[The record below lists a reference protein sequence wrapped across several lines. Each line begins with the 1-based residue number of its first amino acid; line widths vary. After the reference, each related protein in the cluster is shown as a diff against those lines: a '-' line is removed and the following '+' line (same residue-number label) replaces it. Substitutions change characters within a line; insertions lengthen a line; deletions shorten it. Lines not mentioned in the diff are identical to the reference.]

1 MKSFDG
7 NGRRW
12 RTLGPVVVVLLLAGG
27 CYGVED
33 YVPLPPSGDGGDA
46 AVVVPPPPGCDPAA
60 DPKDAPLCVVDAFG
74 LFVDPASG
82 DDKNDGA
89 RATPLK
95 TLGAAIATRTG
106 KPRIYLCEGVAPES
120 VKLNA
125 PVSIFGGFRCN
136 DWSYSGVRTTVG
148 SPEGGYALEI
158 DRVGAPLTIADVTF
172 TSAPGSIDRRTSIA
186 AFVHGCSRVELRR
199 VELIAKAGFGGL
211 SPARAAPGSA
221 CQFQAQPGG
230 GGSGGAP
237 GACTCEGGAKS
248 SGGGGGTFGGAMG
261 QAGTPVRVQPVPG
274 GATGAGG
281 AASSPGKR
289 GSDGPVGGPGRGA
302 KCRGTLWPTGWA
314 PCDGTPGSLAG
325 AGQGGGGG
333 GGSSLG
339 GGGGGGGG
347 GCGGQGGA
355 AGGGGG
361 GSIAVASVDSA
372 LFLVSSKLASDA
384 GGAGGEGAAGG
395 PGGGSGAGGSGYP
408 YLMENP
414 GGDGGS
420 GGEGGPGG
428 SGAGGVSAGVVWNG
442 VPPNILQTTIVTGAA
457 GAAGLGVNPGIGG
470 LSIDVL
476 PPE

>member
-199 VELIAKAGFGGL
+199 VGYLGTQRLSRPLRAMPAATAPAGCGPNYAPKA
-211 SPARAAPGSA
+211 AWWDATR
-221 CQFQAQPGG
+221 C
-230 GGSGGAP
+230 
-237 GACTCEGGAKS
+237 
-248 SGGGGGTFGGAMG
+248 
-261 QAGTPVRVQPVPG
+261 VPG
-274 GATGAGG
+274 CI
-281 AASSPGKR
+281 GK
-289 GSDGPVGGPGRGA
+289 
-302 KCRGTLWPTGWA
+302 
-314 PCDGTPGSLAG
+314 
-325 AGQGGGGG
+325 
-333 GGSSLG
+333 
-339 GGGGGGGG
+339 
-347 GCGGQGGA
+347 GCG
-355 AGGGGG
+355 
-361 GSIAVASVDSA
+361 
-372 LFLVSSKLASDA
+372 
-384 GGAGGEGAAGG
+384 
-395 PGGGSGAGGSGYP
+395 P
-408 YLMENP
+408 
-414 GGDGGS
+414 
-420 GGEGGPGG
+420 
-428 SGAGGVSAGVVWNG
+428 
-442 VPPNILQTTIVTGAA
+442 
-457 GAAGLGVNPGIGG
+457 
-470 LSIDVL
+470 
-476 PPE
+476 